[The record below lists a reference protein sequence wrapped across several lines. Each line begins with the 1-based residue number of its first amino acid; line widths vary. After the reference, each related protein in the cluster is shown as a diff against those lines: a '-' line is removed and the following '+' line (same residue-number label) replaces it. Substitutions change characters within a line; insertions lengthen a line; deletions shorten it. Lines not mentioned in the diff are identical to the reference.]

1 MTDLDGTDDIS
12 DAGAAAL
19 YAAFGYSLEEVIALL
34 AQDEE
39 DERLLSESEFVFGS
53 DIRCEE
59 GGSL

>member
-1 MTDLDGTDDIS
+1 MTDLDDTDDIS

-39 DERLLSESEFVFGS
+39 DERLLREAE
-53 DIRCEE
+53 
-59 GGSL
+59 